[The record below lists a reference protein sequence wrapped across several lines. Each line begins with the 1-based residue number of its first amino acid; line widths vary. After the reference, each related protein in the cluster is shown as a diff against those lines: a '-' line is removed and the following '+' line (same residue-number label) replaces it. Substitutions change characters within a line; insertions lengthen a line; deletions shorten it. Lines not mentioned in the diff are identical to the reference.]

1 MKKRTLTAAFCL
13 MLVFSLMAPIA
24 LAADPEVTTPGDD
37 PIDPNPYAYIDTV
50 ATSLS
55 IPSGNK
61 SYSYCHVYV
70 WDTTKTCE
78 ITMMLQRQT
87 SNTTWSTVTSWVNS
101 GVEHVWLYEPYN
113 VTVTGNYRVKTIID
127 IYDSDDLL
135 CESEPVYSNVVHYN
149 APTP

>member
-1 MKKRTLTAAFCL
+1 MKKRSLILAFSL
-13 MLVFSLMAPIA
+13 LLVFSLMSPMA
-24 LAADPEVTTPGDD
+24 LAAGGEVTVPVDD
-37 PIDPNPYAYIDTV
+37 PVEPAPYAYINSV
-50 ATSLS
+50 HTSLS
-55 IPSGNK
+55 INSAGT
-61 SYSYCHVYV
+61 SYSYCKVYV
-70 WDTTKTCE
+70 PNTAMTCE

-87 SNTTWSTVTSWVNS
+87 SNTTWSTVASWVNS
-101 GVEHVWLYEPYN
+101 GTEIVWLYEPYN

>member
-1 MKKRTLTAAFCL
+1 MKKRTLTLAFCL
-13 MLVFSLMAPIA
+13 MLVFSLMIPMAY
-24 LAADPEVTTPGDD
+24 AAGPDVTTPGDD
-37 PIDPNPYAYIDTV
+37 PVDPDPYAYIDSV
-50 ATSLS
+50 YTSLS
-55 IPSGNK
+55 INSAGT
-61 SYSYCHVYV
+61 SYSYCYVYV

-101 GVEHVWLYEPYN
+101 GVEDVWLYEPYN